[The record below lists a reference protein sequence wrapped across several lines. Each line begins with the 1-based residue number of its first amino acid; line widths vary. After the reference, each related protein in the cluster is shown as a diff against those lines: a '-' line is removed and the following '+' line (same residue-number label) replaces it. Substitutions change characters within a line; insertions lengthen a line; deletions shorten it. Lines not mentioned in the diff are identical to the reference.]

1 MPTLVIR
8 SAAGLALA
16 VDRMNQ
22 SGFPLTLSFS
32 EGEPTR
38 RDRQNRLAQ
47 RWYGDVSKQLGDMS
61 HDEARAMCKLH
72 FGVPILRAENDAFAA
87 SYDRVMLKLDYET
100 KLEAIRAWD
109 MPVTRLMGVK
119 QMTRFMDDMSKY
131 WTAQGVMLTDPEA
144 LKWES
149 YQ

>member
-1 MPTLVIR
+1 
-8 SAAGLALA
+8 
-16 VDRMNQ
+16 
-22 SGFPLTLSFS
+22 
-32 EGEPTR
+32 
-38 RDRQNRLAQ
+38 
-47 RWYGDVSKQLGDMS
+47 
-61 HDEARAMCKLH
+61 MCKLH

-131 WTAQGVMLTDPEA
+131 WTAQGVKLTDPEA
-144 LKWES
+144 LKWEG